1 MAGVGVAVVGAT
13 AGAAAAPAAGAAD
26 AGVVAVGVN
35 DGARSF
41 LAGDVLFAAG
51 AAVAAAVAASADSA
65 GSAVSVFRSA
75 TQVLSPELMVFRLPC
90 RSLLRPLSSVA
101 PDESADC
108 PFALRIVSAGS
119 GTLVLGS
126 ASVVSSPVIASGV
139 AASVPPEVEES
150 PLALPARFDAPDRE
164 LPLPVRDDDMMPL
177 STIVS
182 AASPSGSAIRS
193 GGAMMSGGGVVRP
206 ASSTPSSSVLN
217 GAPMY
222 LFVDTI

>member
-1 MAGVGVAVVGAT
+1 VAVVGA
-13 AGAAAAPAAGAAD
+13 AAAGAAGLDGAAAAGAAG
-26 AGVVAVGVN
+26 VASVGVN
-35 DGARSF
+35 DGVRSF
-41 LAGDVLFAAG
+41 LTGDVLFAAG
-51 AAVAAAVAASADSA
+51 AAGAVAVAASADSA
-65 GSAVSVFRSA
+65 GSAVSVFRAA

-101 PDESADC
+101 SDESAGC

-119 GTLVLGS
+119 GTLVLDP
-126 ASVVSSPVIASGV
+126 ASVVSSPVVVSGV
-139 AASVPPEVEES
+139 AASVSPEVEEF
-150 PLALPARFDAPDRE
+150 PLAPPARFDAPERE
-164 LPLPVRDDDMMPL
+164 LPVPVRDDAMMPL

-182 AASPSGSAIRS
+182 AASPSGSAFRC
-193 GGAMMSGGGVVRP
+193 GGAMMGGGWVVRP

>member
-1 MAGVGVAVVGAT
+1 VAVVGAVAAGAVAAGAAGVAVVG
-13 AGAAAAPAAGAAD
+13 
-26 AGVVAVGVN
+26 VN
-35 DGARSF
+35 DGVWSF

-51 AAVAAAVAASADSA
+51 AAGAAAASADSA

-75 TQVLSPELMVFRLPC
+75 AQVRSPELMVFRLPC

-119 GTLVLGS
+119 GTLVLDP
-126 ASVVSSPVIASGV
+126 ASSVSSPVVASGV
-139 AASVPPEVEES
+139 AASVPPEVEEF
-150 PLALPARFDAPDRE
+150 PLASPTRFDAPERE
-164 LPLPVRDDDMMPL
+164 LPLPVRDDDMMLL

-193 GGAMMSGGGVVRP
+193 GGAMMSGGWPVRP